1 MELRCQKRAQR
12 NISATVRQ
20 LQKRGWNGKLRGL
33 PTWMQKLLTRC
44 HTAGMDRM
52 NSLSRYGDSM
62 ALQSHFLA

>member
-33 PTWMQKLLTRC
+33 PTWMQKLL
-44 HTAGMDRM
+44 
-52 NSLSRYGDSM
+52 
-62 ALQSHFLA
+62 LAAILLEWTE